1 MSQFM
6 DENLE
11 INKYYIGFG
20 IISIKNAIQLNFS
33 CHKNMGKPYNFIE
46 SKVKMPYFLSIIGKN
61 QYMLTKVREKYHNSI
76 AKMTANG
83 FYIYR
88 K

>member
-1 MSQFM
+1 MQY
-6 DENLE
+6 N
-11 INKYYIGFG
+11 
-20 IISIKNAIQLNFS
+20 SILVATKMCTAKPT
-33 CHKNMGKPYNFIE
+33 HEGKPYNFIE

-83 FYIYR
+83 FSIYH